1 MLLHKKFYIIFTFII
16 ILSLPSFS
24 QSRKTLERRIK
35 KYERELKLTKK
46 LLSQTK
52 QQKKQ
57 TYNKLV
63 LINRQ
68 IELRQ
73 ELIEELKK
81 ELTQIDN
88 KISENEW
95 IINSLE
101 EDLKTI
107 REQYARLIYFAWKNS
122 SPYEQIMYVL
132 AANSFNQAFMRVKY
146 LQQISD
152 YRKKQVEAIQAIK
165 KELEQRSLELEQK
178 RTQRQNV
185 LKKLET
191 EQQGLVQS
199 KKEKKQTIEHL
210 QQKEKDLLAKLKK
223 QQKAAEQLK
232 HRVAQLIEEEARK
245 ARERARREAAKR
257 NAKSKNRGKTS
268 TGKKSPTYYLTPE
281 EKIISGKF
289 EQNKGKLPWPVA
301 KGIITG
307 RFGTHEHAV
316 LKGIKV
322 NNNGIYISTVH
333 GAKARAIFDGEVRKI
348 FEVPG
353 KHKIV
358 LIKHGNY
365 YSVYGNLAK
374 VFVKEGDKVKTK
386 QTIGEVYTDDEKQKT
401 EIELQ
406 IWDGLKKVN
415 PELWLAH

>member
-81 ELTQIDN
+81 ELTQIDD